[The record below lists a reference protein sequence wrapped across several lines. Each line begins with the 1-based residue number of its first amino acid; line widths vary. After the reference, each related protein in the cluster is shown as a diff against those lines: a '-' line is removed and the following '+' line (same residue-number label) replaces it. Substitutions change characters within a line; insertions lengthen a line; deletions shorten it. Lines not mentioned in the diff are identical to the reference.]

1 MIAGASCCS
10 PPAARLLQLAS
21 SKLRKAAPIAHSTS
35 SPALTRRC
43 RPIKTSAE
51 GSTASHLLTGRSVWS
66 ELAYDVSHPILFS
79 RKDSETKK
87 SMEVVVKKPSFCTSL
102 LGLLDLEAPGGGR
115 VGGLWRLDD
124 HLLRS
129 LQIAGGKTGRWWASL
144 ARKRCLPGCPFDG
157 VCNTDFPKRV
167 SAVL

>member
-1 MIAGASCCS
+1 LTANFSVYFDC
-10 PPAARLLQLAS
+10 
-21 SKLRKAAPIAHSTS
+21 HSFS
-35 SPALTRRC
+35 FLNK
-43 RPIKTSAE
+43 I
-51 GSTASHLLTGRSVWS
+51 
-66 ELAYDVSHPILFS
+66 FS

-124 HLLRS
+124 HLLIS

-144 ARKRCLPGCPFDG
+144 ANF
-157 VCNTDFPKRV
+157 
-167 SAVL
+167 